1 MLMMAYSV
9 VVLALTI
16 AAALCAFYSM
26 ITEPQ
31 PSAELLER
39 AEMRSSS
46 WPTDTEEH
54 FQSS

>member
-1 MLMMAYSV
+1 MMAYSV